1 MGCGAVNLGG
11 HNTKSRRDLVKERA
25 MSIRVAHIGLGPIGI
40 AVAAQIAARS
50 GMESVLALDLSP
62 AKQGV
67 SLGEILGGASS
78 GPKVRPD
85 METALRELKPE
96 VAILCTG
103 SSLPGVWPQIETI
116 LRAGVPVVSTTE
128 ELAFPSG
135 PNQSLAPKLDDL
147 AKECGVGIV
156 GTGVNPGFVMDT
168 LPILLSG
175 ACERVDWVRVER
187 IQDASA
193 RRLPFQQKIG
203 AGLSLE
209 EWQKRADA
217 GTVRHVGLR
226 ESISMIAYAL
236 GWELER
242 ISDEI
247 SPVIAQNAVSSAH
260 LSVAAGQV
268 CGLKQI
274 GTGFVGGQA
283 LIQLHME
290 AYLGAPKSYEMT
302 RITGSPNLEMRIE
315 GGLPGDI
322 ATAAV
327 VVNSIPKIIE
337 AAPGFHTMLS
347 LPLPSFHRGVR
358 QA

>member
-1 MGCGAVNLGG
+1 
-11 HNTKSRRDLVKERA
+11 

-40 AVAAQIAARS
+40 AVAAQIANRD
-50 GMESVLALDLSP
+50 GMESVLALDLSVE
-62 AKQGV
+62 KQGV
-67 SLGEILGGASS
+67 SLGEIIGGAPS
-78 GPKVRPD
+78 GPNVRAD
-85 METALRELKPE
+85 METALRELKPD
-96 VAILCTG
+96 VAVLCTG

-135 PNQSLAPKLDDL
+135 PNAELARKLDDL
-147 AKECGVGIV
+147 AKECGVGVV

-175 ACERVDWVRVER
+175 ACERVDSVRVER

-203 AGLSLE
+203 AGLSAE

-226 ESISMIAYAL
+226 ESISMIARAL

-242 ISDEI
+242 ITDEI
-247 SPVIAQNAVSSAH
+247 SPVVANDAVSSAH
-260 LSVAAGQV
+260 LSVAEGQI
-268 CGLKQI
+268 CGLKQV
-274 GTGFVGGQA
+274 GTGFVDGKA
-283 LIQLHME
+283 LITLHME
-290 AYLGAPKSYEMT
+290 AYLGAPQSYEMT
-302 RITGSPNLEMRIE
+302 RIAGNPNLEMRID

-327 VVNSIPKIIE
+327 VVNTIPKIIK

-347 LPLPSFHRGVR
+347 LPLPSFHRGVE